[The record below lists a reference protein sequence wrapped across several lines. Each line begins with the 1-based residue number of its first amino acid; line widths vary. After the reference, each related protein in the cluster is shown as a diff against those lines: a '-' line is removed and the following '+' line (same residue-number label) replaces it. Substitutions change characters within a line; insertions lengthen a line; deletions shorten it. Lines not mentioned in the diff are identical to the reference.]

1 MFSEI
6 KIKVHLPKKTN
17 SNNQLRVKMTPK
29 KKVKKKPC
37 TWDSNFMKAAKEA
50 VTNNEMNVTEA
61 LEVFNI
67 PRQTLGD
74 RIKNKFGKEGACC
87 NTELTPDEEQV
98 LINYCLF
105 MAKSSY
111 PLSVSQIKAFA
122 WAIVCKSAR
131 KSQLT
136 KPQALAGNGGED
148 FVIDIQK

>member
-1 MFSEI
+1 
-6 KIKVHLPKKTN
+6 
-17 SNNQLRVKMTPK
+17 
-29 KKVKKKPC
+29 
-37 TWDSNFMKAAKEA
+37 MKAAKEA

-74 RIKNKFGKEGACC
+74 RIKNKFGKEGAVC

-122 WAIVCKSAR
+122 WAIVRKSAR
-131 KSQLT
+131 KS
-136 KPQALAGNGGED
+136 
-148 FVIDIQK
+148 